1 MKQLGR
7 PEQSYQGIHT
17 ILRGSKGYVSSK
29 VLQGTQCALGMLG
42 YISKLPLRVKLWN
55 IDAAE
60 LAEGQQYYSLV
71 MIRVDPGSMQ
81 GQP

>member
-29 VLQGTQCALGMLG
+29 VLQGTQCALGMIG

-55 IDAAE
+55 IDVAE
-60 LAEGQQYYSLV
+60 LAEGQQ
-71 MIRVDPGSMQ
+71 
-81 GQP
+81 